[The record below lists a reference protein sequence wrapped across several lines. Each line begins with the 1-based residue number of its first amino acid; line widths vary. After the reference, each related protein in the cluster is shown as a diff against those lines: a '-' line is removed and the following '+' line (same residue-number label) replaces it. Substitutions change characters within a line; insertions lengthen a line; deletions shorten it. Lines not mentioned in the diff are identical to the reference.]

1 VLAENMRCPV
11 KRRTVPGEELDHVP
25 RRLVEAALAVAPRHP
40 ACETPAEELIAAA
53 RLAATRHG

>member
-1 VLAENMRCPV
+1 MRCPV